1 MDDLRNIR
9 SVINVTR
16 NNIDALNAKFA
27 NLQEPPPMYVT
38 EYQELTSKLH
48 ELKTKEHDILEKIQ
62 PMDGG
67 MDGCV
72 GNLLQQRDYGR
83 DDGSTC
89 DRYHHHLQ
97 PHHQQHH
104 DHHNQQAAEIQDE
117 VHDVTDPLE
126 TESSSTT
133 ASFNSKP
140 PKYLL
145 RAHLP
150 NKQRTSVQVMPGR
163 KLRDALI
170 KALRRR
176 NLTCEMCE
184 VTTVEGNEF
193 IPWDMDISWIRAK
206 EVQVKVIDK
215 FPIISQI
222 SHQFIR
228 KTFFSLAFCECCR
241 RLLFTGFYCNQCNFR
256 FHQRC
261 ADKVPP
267 MCKVDMGSYCQF
279 LLEQENCV
287 NILSSG
293 GTSGGA
299 FQARSSQPRTL
310 NQQDR
315 SNSAPNVCINSVN
328 KNMLTDQ
335 QKLLRQYNR
344 ADALQYS
351 SSSQMNQEHSQST
364 QASPTNT
371 LKSVKRPRARSAD
384 ESNKNLLSPKT
395 ADENWV
401 RRNYELSI
409 V

>member
-1 MDDLRNIR
+1 MNFSLSLSAKVTTGKMSSEEDDLQSSLLDDELSNIQ
-9 SVINVTR
+9 SVIHVTR
-16 NNIDALNAKFA
+16 ENIDALNAKFA
-27 NLQEPPPMYVT
+27 NLQEPPPMYVA

-48 ELKTKEHDILEKIQ
+48 ELKTKEHEIMER
-62 PMDGG
+62 
-67 MDGCV
+67 
-72 GNLLQQRDYGR
+72 LQQIDAENPGEPP
-83 DDGSTC
+83 D
-89 DRYHHHLQ
+89 LI
-97 PHHQQHH
+97 
-104 DHHNQQAAEIQDE
+104 DHI
-117 VHDVTDPLE
+117 E
-126 TESSSTT
+126 TESSCGDPLGVS
-133 ASFNSKP
+133 SGSSVSIKQ

-145 RAHLP
+145 RAFLP

-163 KLRDALI
+163 RLRDALI

-184 VTTVEGNEF
+184 VTTVGSNEP
-193 IPWDMDISWIRAK
+193 IHWDTDISLIQAK
-206 EVQVKVIDK
+206 EVQVKVLDK

-267 MCKVDMGSYCQF
+267 MCKIDVDSYYQF
-279 LLEQENCV
+279 LLEQNPENCV

-293 GTSGGA
+293 GNMGPYQS
-299 FQARSSQPRTL
+299 RSHPRTL

-315 SNSAPNVCINSVN
+315 SNSAPNVCINSV
-328 KNMLTDQ
+328 KTHLTDH
-335 QKLLRQYNR
+335 QKLLKQYGR
-344 ADALQYS
+344 GDHLQYS

-395 ADENWV
+395 TDENWV
-401 RRNYELSI
+401 GS
-409 V
+409 